1 MSNRIFIPSI
11 PPLFSTISLYS
22 HTPRRFSQDGSELSV
37 PGAMLFMSD
46 EIRSDNEE
54 AILTFFFA
62 DHLLIFLFP
71 YFNIFTISFREFVDV
86 EALAQFVICR
96 DDLGGSVFGDRRKSD
111 GDEWN
116 SVEDKRFYRWAKRC
130 YRCVWTFSTTLSGY
144 TERTGTGAFQ
154 ECEPSIYNDDFC
166 WTRLYVIAG
175 HLSFHQ
181 G

>member
-1 MSNRIFIPSI
+1 
-11 PPLFSTISLYS
+11 
-22 HTPRRFSQDGSELSV
+22 
-37 PGAMLFMSD
+37 MLFMSD

-111 GDEWN
+111 GDE
-116 SVEDKRFYRWAKRC
+116 
-130 YRCVWTFSTTLSGY
+130 
-144 TERTGTGAFQ
+144 
-154 ECEPSIYNDDFC
+154 
-166 WTRLYVIAG
+166 
-175 HLSFHQ
+175 
-181 G
+181 